1 MKRSNLLTTLLII
14 TLLAS
19 CGHQNNESKR
29 NSESGE
35 TIESTQS
42 PEGSIVTAITDYET
56 YLEMRS
62 ALLKI
67 NPEEFGMTKSES
79 NNQLFGIVLD
89 VSQGDSIMTI
99 SAYQTGDVSVYYS
112 TGMLYM
118 AGVNVKKFRDMA
130 IKYTNLSQEYI
141 ELAEKTDNINLPESE
156 FVKFYFVTN
165 NGLYLYQDKLNSI
178 RESDSHWNVL
188 IDRGMEIVKAYKEA
202 ITN

>member
-1 MKRSNLLTTLLII
+1 
-14 TLLAS
+14 
-19 CGHQNNESKR
+19 
-29 NSESGE
+29 
-35 TIESTQS
+35 
-42 PEGSIVTAITDYET
+42 
-56 YLEMRS
+56 MRS